1 MQTPGY
7 IASGAGFL
15 RLYRPPR
22 KRKGAVYCLFQK
34 SIQVLLPVRFK
45 GGDGRVRVETV
56 GQDSGVVI
64 EPKKVIGAID
74 PPLLTLCELGQP
86 RWKEPLRVWGFGRE
100 CPGAGSVQDSILQ

>member
-7 IASGAGFL
+7 IASGTSFP

-34 SIQVLLPVRFK
+34 LLQALLPVCIK
-45 GGDGRVRVETV
+45 GGEPCGIVETV
-56 GQDSGVVI
+56 GQDSGIVI